1 MFQKLFR
8 RTSQAPEPI
17 TQDNDDTLA
26 DIDKQIK
33 RLAKELFKTN
43 TLAESQTEQTRQA
56 VDLMKA
62 MLGELQKEQKS
73 NQDAIRAVR
82 VDTVKAL
89 FPVVDSIEAG
99 ISSGASLLKGLTE
112 APLEISA
119 ALAGWL
125 DGQRL
130 LIDRLDTILQVEG
143 IQRIQTIG
151 QRFDPHYHVAT
162 KSSYDP
168 LQPIGAILKEERR
181 GYLSGTN
188 VLRYAE
194 VVVNRNGGSAE

>member
-1 MFQKLFR
+1 LMLQKLFR
-8 RTSQAPEPI
+8 PPQPPEP
-17 TQDNDDTLA
+17 TAEELALA

-33 RLAKELFKTN
+33 RLAKELFRTN

-56 VDLMKA
+56 VEVMKA
-62 MLGELQKEQKS
+62 MLSERQKEQKS
-73 NQDAIRAVR
+73 SQEAVQAVR

-99 ISSGASLLKGLTE
+99 ISSGATLLKALTA
-112 APLEISA
+112 APPEVTA

-130 LIDRLDTILQVEG
+130 IVDRLDTILQAEG
-143 IQRIQTIG
+143 IQRMQTVG

-162 KSSYDP
+162 QSMHDP
-168 LQPIGAILKEERR
+168 TQPTGAILKEERR
-181 GYLSGTN
+181 GYLSGSS

-194 VVVNRNGGSAE
+194 VVVNRNGGTAG